1 MKDGEVQQIGT
12 PREIYFK
19 PANNFVARFVGAMNE
34 IPSATIAEGNRPPN
48 STMLLRPDAVTVC
61 ARGEVGS
68 LDAEVTGQH
77 FGGSTTMVRLRLELS
92 GVVVSAQ

>member
-1 MKDGEVQQIGT
+1 
-12 PREIYFK
+12 
-19 PANNFVARFVGAMNE
+19 
-34 IPSATIAEGNRPPN
+34 
-48 STMLLRPDAVTVC
+48 MLLRPDAVTVC

-92 GVVVSAQ
+92 GVVVSAQLLSRSINLTVGDKVGVVLNTNEAIVEP